1 VVDTQPPRLIG
12 VPSNLELDCKGQVP
26 PMANVTAQDDCA
38 CPATVTAL
46 ESHYPGECP
55 SAFTIVREWTATDCW
70 YVCKIDHIR
79 TGIADKCD
87 AGIVNVFTVVTKR
100 KLARSSARATLPRQ
114 C

>member
-1 VVDTQPPRLIG
+1 MFLIFLCLVVHGRTCRTATDACGNSKCVTHTIAVVDTQPPRLIG

-70 YVCKIDHIR
+70 YVCKTTI
-79 TGIADKCD
+79 T
-87 AGIVNVFTVVTKR
+87 
-100 KLARSSARATLPRQ
+100 
-114 C
+114 